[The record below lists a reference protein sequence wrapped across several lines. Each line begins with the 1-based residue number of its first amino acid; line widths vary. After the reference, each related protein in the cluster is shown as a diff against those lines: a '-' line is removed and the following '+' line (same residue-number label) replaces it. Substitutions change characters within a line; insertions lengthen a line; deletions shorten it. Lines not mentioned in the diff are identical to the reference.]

1 MAALRGLYL
10 APSTTPPTLWLLP
23 TAVQAGLLQVGVA
36 APEGRGRKVDVAGAL
51 KERGG
56 GWKKTRRRTRTGRAR
71 RLGGRWGVGRCFVGA
86 VRSERR
92 GDLEHHLPHAAAGMQ
107 REPEITRKSPINR
120 ALWYS

>member
-56 GWKKTRRRTRTGRAR
+56 GMEEDEEEVKNGKGKEARREMGRWSVFRWSGPVGAARRPGASPPARCRRYAKRAR
-71 RLGGRWGVGRCFVGA
+71 N
-86 VRSERR
+86 
-92 GDLEHHLPHAAAGMQ
+92 HP
-107 REPEITRKSPINR
+107 
-120 ALWYS
+120 